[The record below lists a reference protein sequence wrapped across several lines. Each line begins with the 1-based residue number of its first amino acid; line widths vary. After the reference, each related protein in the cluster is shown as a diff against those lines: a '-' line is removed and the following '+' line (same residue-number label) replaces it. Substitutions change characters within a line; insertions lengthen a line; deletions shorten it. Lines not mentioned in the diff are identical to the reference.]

1 MDEAV
6 DENFRC
12 YARAEPPTHVDI
24 KGDDFSLSSEYSFSS
39 EFIKKINDGDTDLE
53 YDMVLSWPDADP
65 KSEYYL
71 DVEAKSDFLTSQ
83 MTFSLLYE
91 GKNK

>member
-6 DENFRC
+6 AENFRC

-24 KGDDFSLSSEYSFSS
+24 KGDDFSLSNEYSFSS

-53 YDMVLSWPDADP
+53 YDIVLSWPGADP

-71 DVEAKSDFLTSQ
+71 DVETKSDFLTS
-83 MTFSLLYE
+83 
-91 GKNK
+91 

>member
-1 MDEAV
+1 MKPMDEAV

-24 KGDDFSLSSEYSFSS
+24 KGDDFSLSNEYSFSS

-65 KSEYYL
+65 K
-71 DVEAKSDFLTSQ
+71 
-83 MTFSLLYE
+83 
-91 GKNK
+91 